1 MLSVDVT
8 LSLAQVIKR
17 DMEVVT
23 NNIANAQTAGYKG
36 FATVLSESRWHP
48 TPKQDYSFVQDL
60 ATVRDTSLGAFKQ
73 TGDPFHLYINGQGYF
88 AVQTPQGTRY
98 TRSGVF
104 TLDNLNQI
112 VTAQGYP
119 VMDTSNSPIVLPEGV
134 FNISIGK
141 DGTITDGEDNIGTVG
156 RFSIPAGAN
165 LTDEAGSLINTDMPA
180 VLDEEI
186 PVLQHGYEASN
197 VNTVVE
203 TTKLM
208 SLLRAYQQ
216 AQSYIEAQSKLQ
228 SQMAQQLIKIA
239 PAA

>member
-8 LSLAQVIKR
+8 LSLSQAIKH

-23 NNIANAQTAGYKG
+23 NNIANAQTAGFKSNLV
-36 FATVLSESRWHP
+36 VLSESRWHP
-48 TPKQDYSFVQDL
+48 TPKQDYAFVQDL
-60 ATVRDTSLGAFKQ
+60 ATIADKSLGAFKQ
-73 TGDPFHLYINGQGYF
+73 TGDPFHMYLGKEGYF
-88 AVQTPQGTRY
+88 GVQTPQGTRY
-98 TRSGVF
+98 TRNGVF
-104 TLDNLNQI
+104 TLDNQNQI

-119 VMDTSNSPIVLPEGV
+119 VLDNNNSPIILPEGV
-134 FNISIGK
+134 FNIAIGQ
-141 DGTITDGEDNIGTVG
+141 DGTITDGATVIGTVG
-156 RFSIPAGAN
+156 RYSVPQGAHM
-165 LTDEAGSLINTDMPA
+165 TDEGSSLFNSDQAGVP
-180 VLDEEI
+180 DETI
-186 PVLQHGYEASN
+186 PVTQHGYEGSN

-228 SQMAQQLIKIA
+228 SQMNQQIIKVA